1 MKRVAVLFLSL
12 MFATLAFSQGKHIQE
27 QIARHERAGEPF
39 IMQTPLRFTGPLVSP
54 EGDPLTDGEIFQL
67 DKPSLQSW
75 NEGRSRF
82 IRFEIPRAGGYPLKL
97 KLMEVDLLT
106 EDFQVTISSTQGG
119 TEYLRGKYYHG
130 IVEGAPG
137 SVAAISVFG
146 DKIMGVIETSE
157 EGNMILGPLGEDISE
172 EYILYSVADF
182 TEELPFQCGTAS
194 LADVTNSRRPAN
206 IGPESGNAVTNCVR
220 AYLECEHDMYLEK
233 GSVQNT
239 VDHMTG
245 LFNVVALLYSNDN
258 MSTNI
263 SEIFVWDTPDS
274 YATNS
279 TSAAL
284 NSFRDFRTT
293 YNGDVAHLVSRGA
306 PTGGGVAWVDALC
319 TSYAYAYS
327 YIYSNYNQY
336 PTYSWSVNVIAHE
349 MGHNLGAWHT
359 HDCEWTVNGTPNQ
372 AIDGCGEAAG
382 YAGRGNCPTGPLPS
396 SGTIMSYCHLV
407 GGVGIDFT
415 EGFHS
420 IVAGVLQSEISAA
433 NCLNVCNGC
442 NVSVSITATHV
453 SCPNGNNGS
462 ATANPSGGISP
473 YTYAW
478 SNGATT
484 QTISGLS
491 AGNYTVTVT
500 DADNCTQSESISIT
514 QPTPFSLSTQVTNE
528 TLPGAANGSVILSV
542 SGGTPGYRYIWS
554 NGATTRDIFGLIAG
568 TYTVTVTDN
577 NNCTAVTSATVYAGG
592 CDFLVDQFPY
602 DESFEGGLGNWTQD
616 NDDNINWTRRS
627 GSTPSSGT
635 GPSSAYDGSYYL
647 YTEASG
653 NPGALAGITSPCF
666 DLSTL
671 TGPEFSFAYH
681 MYGSDMGTL
690 TLKVSTDNGATWTDI
705 WTLSGDQGN
714 QWFTQTISLENYISA
729 FTKLKF
735 VGRVG
740 PSFRSDMAF
749 DAVSITENVPPC
761 TPPSLTFSATNVSC
775 NGGANGTASVVASGG
790 VQPYTYAWSNGATTA
805 QITGLTAGTYS
816 VTVTDAANCSASG
829 TQRITEP
836 SLINLGFSVTNESF
850 PGANNGAVDL
860 SVTGGTPAYSYLWS
874 NGATT
879 EDISG
884 LAAGTYT
891 VTVSDANN
899 CTETGSATVHATQ
912 CDVVIDQY
920 PYQLGLESGF
930 GDWEQDNTDNLDW
943 TRRSGSTPSSGTG
956 PSGAYEG
963 SYYMYT
969 EASGNN
975 NKTARLESPCFDLSN
990 LTDPDIQFAYH
1001 MYGTDM
1007 GTLALEVSTDNGNSW
1022 TELWSLSGNQG
1033 NQWFVQS
1040 VSLSGHQ
1047 TASTKLRFVGTTGN
1061 GFRSDMAVDD
1071 IIVDGNVPPCNAP
1084 SLSMSKTDVTCPGG
1098 SNGTASV
1105 SANGGVPPY
1114 TYLWSNGAT
1123 TTQITGLTAGN
1134 YSVTVTDATNCESIS
1149 SINVI
1154 DPDDIV
1160 LNFAVTNE
1168 SFAGAGDGAIDLTV
1182 TGGTPGYSYVWSN
1195 GATTQDLSGL
1205 GAGTYTVTVTDRNS
1219 CTQTGSATVN
1229 VTPQC
1234 TPLVSFPYFESF
1246 ENGLGDW
1253 VQDPGDNFDWTR
1265 RSGRT
1270 PSSGTGPSAASH
1282 GSWYMYTEATGQFG
1296 TAILEGP
1303 CVDLSGTTDP
1313 ELSFDY
1319 HMYGQNMG
1327 ILELEIS
1334 TDGGATWSAYWS
1346 LSGNQGNQWL
1356 THVSSL
1362 VPYIGQTVRFR
1373 FLGTI
1378 GNGFRSDMAIDAF
1391 NIGEGGNLPAGLEN
1405 PDDETFQITQLYPNP
1420 AFDQVTVKL
1429 TGRSGGTVSWSIIDQ
1444 LGREWQKGVQN
1455 PGENV
1460 DTFIV
1465 RFLDI
1470 PAGMYM
1476 IVIRN
1481 ENELRS
1487 LPFIIQR

>member
-54 EGDPLTDGEIFQL
+54 EGDPLTNGDIFQL
-67 DKPSLQSW
+67 DNSSLQTW
-75 NEGRSRF
+75 NKSQSRF
-82 IRFEIPRAGGYPLKL
+82 IRFEIPRADGYPLKL

-106 EDFQVTISSTQGG
+106 EDFQVTTSSTQGS
-119 TEYLRGKYYHG
+119 TEYRRGKYYHG

-137 SVAAISVFG
+137 SIAAISVFG

-172 EYILYSVADF
+172 EYILYSVTDF

-194 LADVTNSRRPAN
+194 LGDVTKSKRPAH
-206 IGPESGNAVTNCVR
+206 IGPESGNAINNCVR
-220 AYLECEHDMYLEK
+220 AYLECEYDMYVEK

-382 YAGRGNCPTGPLPS
+382 YPGRGNCPTGPLPNA
-396 SGTIMSYCHLV
+396 GTIMSYCHLV
-407 GGVGIDFT
+407 GGIGIDFT
-415 EGFHS
+415 EGFHP
-420 IVAGVLQSEISAA
+420 IVAGVLQAEINAA
-433 NCLNVCNGC
+433 NCLATCTNCNMTVNASGTNVNCNG
-442 NVSVSITATHV
+442 
-453 SCPNGNNGS
+453 GNNGS
-462 ATANPSGGISP
+462 ATANPSGGTSP
-473 YTYAW
+473 YTYNW

-484 QTISGLS
+484 QTINGLV
-491 AGNYTVTVT
+491 AGSYTVTVT
-500 DADNCTQSESISIT
+500 DADNCTNSENVTIS
-514 QPTPFSLSTQVTNE
+514 QPAAISLTSVVTNE
-528 TLPGAANGSVILSV
+528 TLPGAANGAIDLTA
-542 SGGTPGYRYIWS
+542 SGGTPSYSYAWS
-554 NGATTRDIFGLIAG
+554 NGASTEDITGLTAG
-568 TYTVTVTDN
+568 TYTVTVTDA
-577 NNCTAVTSATVYAGG
+577 NNCSEVHSATVGAGG
-592 CDFLVDQFPY
+592 CDAQVSQFPY
-602 DESFEGGLGNWTQD
+602 DESFEGGLGDWSQD
-616 NDDNINWTRRS
+616 NNDNINWTRRS

-653 NPGALAGITSPCF
+653 NPGAVAGITSPCF
-666 DLSTL
+666 DLTGLS
-671 TGPEFSFAYH
+671 GPEFSFAYH
-681 MYGSDMGTL
+681 MYGTDMGTL
-690 TLKVSTDNGATWTDI
+690 SLRISTDNGASWTEV
-705 WTLSGDQGN
+705 WSLSGNQGN
-714 QWFTQTISLENYISA
+714 QWNTHTVSLANYISPY
-729 FTKLKF
+729 TKIKF
-735 VGRVG
+735 VGTVG

-749 DAVSITENVPPC
+749 DAVSISENVPPC
-761 TPPSLTFSATNVSC
+761 TPPSLTMSGTNVSC
-775 NGGANGTASVVASGG
+775 NGGADGSAAVTVSGG
-790 VQPYTYAWSNGATTA
+790 VPPYTITWSNGATTA
-805 QITGLTAGTYS
+805 QINGLVAGSYS
-816 VTVTDAANCSASG
+816 VTVTDAVNCSASG
-829 TQRITEP
+829 NQLVTEP
-836 SLINLGFSVTNESF
+836 ASINLSFSVTNESF
-850 PGANNGAVDL
+850 AGANDGAIDL
-860 SVTGGTPAYSYLWS
+860 SVSGGTPSFSYAWS

-879 EDISG
+879 EDITG
-884 LAAGTYT
+884 LSAGTYFVT
-891 VTVSDANN
+891 VTDANS
-899 CTETGSATVHATQ
+899 CTQTGSATVSSTQ
-912 CDVVIDQY
+912 CDVLITQF
-920 PYQLGLESGF
+920 PYHLGLESGF

-943 TRRSGSTPSSGTG
+943 TRRSGSTPSNGTG

-963 SYYMYT
+963 SFYMYT
-969 EASGNN
+969 EASGNSN
-975 NKTARLESPCFDLSN
+975 RTARLESPCFDLSN

-1001 MYGTDM
+1001 MYGNDM
-1007 GTLALEVSTDNGNSW
+1007 GTLALEVSTDNGNTWSS
-1022 TELWSLSGNQG
+1022 LWSLNGNQG
-1033 NQWFVQS
+1033 NQWFVQT
-1040 VSLSGHQ
+1040 VSLTGHQ
-1047 TASTKLRFVGTTGN
+1047 TAATKLRFVGTTGN
-1061 GFRSDMAVDD
+1061 NFRSDMAVDD
-1071 IIVDGNVPPCNAP
+1071 IIIDGNVPPCNAP
-1084 SLSMSKTDVTCPGG
+1084 TLNLAKTDVSCPGG
-1098 SNGTASV
+1098 TNGTATVTAS
-1105 SANGGVPPY
+1105 GGVAPY

-1123 TTQITGLTAGN
+1123 TSQISGLSAGT
-1134 YSVTVTDATNCESIS
+1134 YTVTVTDNANCSSTS
-1149 SINVI
+1149 SITV
-1154 DPDDIV
+1154 DEPDAIQ
-1160 LNFAVTNE
+1160 LSFTVTNE

-1182 TGGTPGYSYVWSN
+1182 SGGSPGYSYLWSN
-1195 GATTQDLSGL
+1195 GATSEDISGL
-1205 GAGTYTVTVTDRNS
+1205 SAGTYTVTVTDQNS
-1219 CTQTGSATVN
+1219 CTAAGSATVN
-1229 VTPQC
+1229 VTPSC

-1265 RSGRT
+1265 RNGKT
-1270 PSSGTGPSAASH
+1270 PSSGTGPSSASH

-1303 CVDLSGTTDP
+1303 CVDLSGTQSP

-1327 ILELEIS
+1327 TLELEIS

-1391 NIGEGGNLPAGLEN
+1391 NIGEGGNLPAGLQS
-1405 PDDETFQITQLYPNP
+1405 PDDETFQITQFYPNP
-1420 AFDQVTVKL
+1420 AIDQVTIKL
-1429 TGRSGGTVSWSIIDQ
+1429 TGRSGSTLNWSIIDQ
-1444 LGREWQKGVQN
+1444 LGREWQKGEQDS
-1455 PGENV
+1455 GENQ
-1460 DTFIV
+1460 DTFVV

-1476 IVIRN
+1476 IVIRDAN
-1481 ENELRS
+1481 EIRS